1 MTTITH
7 GCGLKGESSL
17 VNKQFAKYSTKS
29 LIYVKLLRRSIL
41 CPGTEVSD
49 LTKCRE
55 KGQRFGEKVV
65 MRVHR
70 AEMWF
75 REIRRQEIR

>member
-55 KGQRFGEKVV
+55 KG
-65 MRVHR
+65 
-70 AEMWF
+70 
-75 REIRRQEIR
+75 